1 MFPGILKSFQS
12 NRIILEEIKNA
23 AVITLNRPKKMN
35 TITPGMHKELY
46 ELIKGLEASDNK
58 LVIIQGA
65 GNQAFCAG
73 IDLLR
78 LKKSIDMKQNWVDV
92 GTSIQFNVSNATNL
106 LSMYKKPYLALYDG
120 ITMGAGCSFSMPSKY
135 RIATERTIFAMPE
148 TEIGFLTN
156 AGASFFLPRLN
167 YNLGYYIGLS
177 GAKIHGYDVKKYGLA
192 THYIESK
199 KLDEFVNSVVECQ
212 DDYEV
217 EKVILQFSSNSVSKD
232 SVIEKILPNIN
243 KCFNGGSV
251 EEIIDNLSTNGSEWA
266 IKTVKKLNRM
276 SPTSLKICHKLL
288 KMGNTLS
295 LQECLKIENTLIWR
309 MSTTYPEDFMEGIRA
324 MIIDKDMK
332 PKWNPRAL
340 KDVSDEHIDKF
351 FELLPK
357 ELELKLENVVN

>member
-1 MFPGILKSFQS
+1 
-12 NRIILEEIKNA
+12 
-23 AVITLNRPKKMN
+23 
-35 TITPGMHKELY
+35 
-46 ELIKGLEASDNK
+46 
-58 LVIIQGA
+58 
-65 GNQAFCAG
+65 
-73 IDLLR
+73 
-78 LKKSIDMKQNWVDV
+78 MKQNWVDV